1 MIKRYEGIV
10 GISLFLGGNF
20 TPSRAVVQIGGK
32 SFRLKARLMKDKF
45 DQSEPVMHLLLRYAL
60 ALITQI
66 SLTTVCNRHHSLD
79 QQLCRWLLLS
89 RDRLPGNELV
99 ELEQWEGRS

>member
-1 MIKRYEGIV
+1 MG
-10 GISLFLGGNF
+10 SPCFWGGNF
-20 TPSRAVVQIGGK
+20 TPSRAEVQIGGK
-32 SFRLKARLMKDKF
+32 RFRLIARLMKDKF

-79 QQLCRWLLLS
+79 
-89 RDRLPGNELV
+89 
-99 ELEQWEGRS
+99 